1 MCNQTAQTE
10 QRRIYLEEDKQSRR
24 FQLTINNPA
33 EKGLT
38 HNEIKRI
45 LISDFKTFEYCCMAD
60 EKGSC
65 YHTHVF
71 ICFNSRVR
79 VSTIK
84 KHFPSAHYEIVK
96 GSIDDNISY
105 IQKSGKWEND
115 KKHGTQIPNTFEEVG
130 TRPLKSKGRNSSMSE
145 LYQMILDGYTNAEI
159 LSVNQDYIMNIDK
172 LDKVRMT
179 LYKEKYGKQRRL
191 NLKTTYIYGATGTGK
206 TRDILDKYGDD
217 KVYRV
222 TDYRNPFDD
231 YEGESIIL
239 FDEFRDSISLE
250 KMLLYCDVYPAKLPS
265 RYNNK
270 FACYERIFIV
280 SNWSLEDQY
289 KNEQTY
295 DKESW
300 NAFLRRIHDVEVY
313 RNKNTIIKY
322 SSTEDY
328 INRYNPF
335 IIKI

>member
-1 MCNQTAQTE
+1 MTE
-10 QRRIYLEEDKQSRR
+10 TDKQSMR
-24 FQLTINNPA
+24 FQLTINNPV
-33 EKGLT
+33 EKGYT
-38 HNEIKRI
+38 HEKIREI
-45 LISDFKTFEYCCMAD
+45 LVNNFKTFCYYCLAD
-60 EKGSC
+60 EQGSC
-65 YHTHVF
+65 YHTHIFV
-71 ICFNSRVR
+71 CFNSRVR
-79 VSTIK
+79 CSTIK
-84 KHFPSAHYEIVK
+84 RCFPEAHYEIVK
-96 GSIDDNISY
+96 GSISDNINY
-105 IQKSGKWEND
+105 IKKSGKWEKD
-115 KKHGTQIPNTFEEVG
+115 KKHGTQIPDTFEEYGNRPPESRG
-130 TRPLKSKGRNSSMSE
+130 TNQSLSE

-295 DKESW
+295 DTESW